1 MFKGAIFSS
10 GDACATVLLLLLLLV
25 SLQLL
30 LLLLLLLRLIRWSK
44 DNKDDALDVAL
55 DDEASETDPA
65 WRVLLRLQLLLLLIV
80 LLVVLLFSRTPVG
93 VRRASLASICC
104 TLLCPV
110 LSCPAV
116 ALAAWCFLYLL
127 LLFSFQLTY
136 FTSKPILNQ
145 LRNQSQVV
153 Q

>member
-1 MFKGAIFSS
+1 MGALFSS
-10 GDACATVLLLLLLLV
+10 GDACAAVLLLLLLLV

-30 LLLLLLLRLIRWSK
+30 LLLRLIRRSK

-65 WRVLLRLQLLLLLIV
+65 WRMLLLRLLLLLLLIV
-80 LLVVLLFSRTPVG
+80 LLEVLLFSRTPVG

>member
-65 WRVLLRLQLLLLLIV
+65 WRMLLLLRLQLLLLLIV

-110 LSCPAV
+110 LSCRV
-116 ALAAWCFLYLL
+116 LQWRLLFGVYCCLLYLK
-127 LLFSFQLTY
+127 
-136 FTSKPILNQ
+136 TSIVTSNPHTILNTIT
-145 LRNQSQVV
+145 
-153 Q
+153 

>member
-1 MFKGAIFSS
+1 MFMGAIFSS
-10 GDACATVLLLLLLLV
+10 GDACATVLLLLLLLLV

-30 LLLLLLLRLIRWSK
+30 LLLRLIRRSK

-65 WRVLLRLQLLLLLIV
+65 WRMLLLRLLLLLLLLIV
-80 LLVVLLFSRTPVG
+80 LLEVLLFSRTPVG

-110 LSCPAV
+110 L
-116 ALAAWCFLYLL
+116 
-127 LLFSFQLTY
+127 Q
-136 FTSKPILNQ
+136 
-145 LRNQSQVV
+145 
-153 Q
+153 